1 MGELHM
7 RKQIQPG
14 VTGREAQNGKG
25 GFDGAIGT
33 FSLTISLGVICGRHS
48 YLCAGEAHEGGPER
62 GDEPAVAVTDDAHG
76 DAPDKVD
83 LAIEPLSECHAS
95 VRFLACE
102 KSYGLGKFV
111 SDRSD
116 TVEATRGRRKALD
129 EINAQRMQWA

>member
-14 VTGREAQNGKG
+14 VTGLEAQNAKG
-25 GFDGAIGT
+25 GLEGAIGT
-33 FSLTISLGVICGRHS
+33 FTLTICLGVICGRHS

-62 GDEPAVAVTDDAHG
+62 GDEPAVAVTDDARG
-76 DAPDKVD
+76 YAPDRVD
-83 LAIEPLSECHAS
+83 LPIEPLSECHPS

-116 TVEATRGRRKALD
+116 TVEPTRGRRKALD
-129 EINAQRMQWA
+129 EINEQRMKWA